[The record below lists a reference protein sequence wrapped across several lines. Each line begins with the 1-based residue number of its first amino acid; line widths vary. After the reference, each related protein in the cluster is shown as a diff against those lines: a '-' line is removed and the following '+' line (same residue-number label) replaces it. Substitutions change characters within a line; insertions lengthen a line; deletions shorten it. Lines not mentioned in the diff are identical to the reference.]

1 MVVWI
6 NSQLPT
12 DEEIRQALRTEVRMY
27 PEMAIRELTVNMLI
41 YQGFA
46 EQGFPMVEI
55 YSDRIEISNLGLPLI
70 SVEHF
75 IDEYQ
80 SRNDSLSDIMR
91 RMGICEET
99 GSGMDTTIFIIELY
113 QLPHYVFKSKKTGQQ
128 LPSFHTGSSLK

>member
-55 YSDRIEISNLGLPLI
+55 YSDRIEISNLGLHLI
-70 SVEHF
+70 CVEHF

-80 SRNDSLSDIMR
+80 SRNDSLAER
-91 RMGICEET
+91 
-99 GSGMDTTIFIIELY
+99 
-113 QLPHYVFKSKKTGQQ
+113 K
-128 LPSFHTGSSLK
+128 

>member
-6 NSQLPT
+6 NSLLPI
-12 DEEIRQALRTEVRMY
+12 DEEIRQTLRTEVRMY
-27 PEMAIRELTVNMLI
+27 PEKAIRELTVNMLI
-41 YQGFA
+41 HQGFA

-80 SRNDSLSDIMR
+80 SRNDSLAER
-91 RMGICEET
+91 
-99 GSGMDTTIFIIELY
+99 
-113 QLPHYVFKSKKTGQQ
+113 K
-128 LPSFHTGSSLK
+128 

>member
-1 MVVWI
+1 
-6 NSQLPT
+6 
-12 DEEIRQALRTEVRMY
+12 MY

-75 IDEYQ
+75 LWLI
-80 SRNDSLSDIMR
+80 L
-91 RMGICEET
+91 
-99 GSGMDTTIFIIELY
+99 
-113 QLPHYVFKSKKTGQQ
+113 
-128 LPSFHTGSSLK
+128 

>member
-1 MVVWI
+1 
-6 NSQLPT
+6 
-12 DEEIRQALRTEVRMY
+12 MY

-41 YQGFA
+41 HQGFA

-80 SRNDSLSDIMR
+80 SRNDSLADIMR
-91 RMGICEET
+91 RMGICEEI
-99 GSGMDTTIFIIELY
+99 GSGMDTTIFSIELY
-113 QLPHYVFKSKKTGQQ
+113 QLPTLRFQVQENRTTVT
-128 LPSFHTGSSLK
+128 SFSYRSSLR